1 MKVFLLNAERVLPQ
15 SVKVECNT
23 VSKTLRKMPPS
34 AVIKILRKVFS
45 LPAPA
50 ARLILNDITRARKE
64 HKPWIHKIPKNDDW
78 SGCWIGENVSKL
90 DADGLTQRINDADI
104 VFFYVHGGGFR
115 IGTCTMYMDTNI
127 AWIKILKE
135 KYNLNCMIMAI
146 EYRLAPEHRYP
157 SPVEDVVRAYE
168 HLIQKIHVPSEKII
182 AIGDSAG
189 AALILEML
197 FITHDPSMFEI
208 VTDDHG
214 EAGNDPILS
223 ELPRPAGT
231 VLVSPIVTDQTTSA
245 SWQTNVK
252 HDYISQYTAKVI
264 KRDYFEPI
272 SSKSKEDGEEVNQ
285 ILGIAKLQTGFTS
298 FMPPQVLMYVGN
310 LEVLRDDALDLAC
323 KAEADGVLW
332 KTIAEDCVH
341 DWFCV
346 REVVKDKSILAR
358 ADQTFAD
365 FCFNSVKSYFTTSM
379 LNLRNDAGLEVVH
392 EEDEEE
398 EEEEDDDD
406 FDSQDDQTTPSSSA
420 LFGSFDS
427 LRLSK
432 VQLSK
437 KDTSSMVFV

>member
-1 MKVFLLNAERVLPQ
+1 
-15 SVKVECNT
+15 
-23 VSKTLRKMPPS
+23 
-34 AVIKILRKVFS
+34 
-45 LPAPA
+45 
-50 ARLILNDITRARKE
+50 
-64 HKPWIHKIPKNDDW
+64 
-78 SGCWIGENVSKL
+78 
-90 DADGLTQRINDADI
+90 
-104 VFFYVHGGGFR
+104 
-115 IGTCTMYMDTNI
+115 
-127 AWIKILKE
+127 
-135 KYNLNCMIMAI
+135 MIMAI
-146 EYRLAPEHRYP
+146 EYRYILNIINYYCVTKSLTEKMFVIPKQTINRLAPEHRYP

-168 HLIQKIHVPSEKII
+168 HLIQKLQVPSEKVI

-214 EAGNDPILS
+214 ESGNDPILS

-231 VLVSPIVTDQTTSA
+231 VLVSPIVTDLTTSE
-245 SWQTNVK
+245 SWKTNVK
-252 HDYISQYTAKVI
+252 YDYISQYTAKVI

-365 FCFNSVKSYFTTSM
+365 FCFNSIKSYFTTSM
-379 LNLRNDAGLEVVH
+379 LNLRENVGLEVVH
-392 EEDEEE
+392 EEDEEDE

-406 FDSQDDQTTPSSSA
+406 DFDSQEDQTTPSSSA